1 MYKSDFLKNV
11 ARFKRGQFI
20 RVHYKTDLTDDMKA
34 SMKLLYRVSKETT
47 NTFKYGVDLR
57 NVKRYQERE
66 AARTEPKKV
75 VTAWAKWVDGHE
87 RVLKENL
94 KTGRLY
100 ASFITLPKNS
110 NAHTKYFITT
120 LETGEVTEVTKE
132 ELKMSGLMRDSYFN
146 KSSSETVLIP
156 LENIVEIY

>member
-11 ARFKRGQFI
+11 SRFKRGQFI
-20 RVHYKTDLTDDMKA
+20 RVHYKIDLVNDMKS
-34 SMKLLYRVSKETT
+34 SMRPLYQVVKETV
-47 NTFKYGVDLR
+47 NTFKYGVDLH

-66 AARTEPKKV
+66 AARTEPKKI

-100 ASFITLPKNS
+100 ASFITLPKNN
-110 NAHTKYFITT
+110 NARTRYFITT
-120 LETGEVTEVTKE
+120 IETGEITEVTKE
-132 ELKMSGLMRDSYFN
+132 ELELSGLMRESYFN
-146 KSSSETVLIP
+146 KNSTETVLIP
-156 LENIVEIY
+156 LEDIIEIY